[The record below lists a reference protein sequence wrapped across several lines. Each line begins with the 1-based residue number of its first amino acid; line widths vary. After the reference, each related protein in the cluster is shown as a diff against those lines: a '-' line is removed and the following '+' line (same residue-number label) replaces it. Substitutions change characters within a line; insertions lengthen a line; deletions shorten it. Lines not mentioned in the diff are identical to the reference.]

1 MMIGSNFPLVSFVA
15 VLISLYGILHAQES
29 VAKQASS
36 GKDTR
41 NESKHSRTGEST
53 TSLQAVTGETL
64 GAELPDIIVKEN
76 PSQKSSFLLPSLKKE
91 EKPFSPIK
99 RRKAIRSK
107 VNEVYSK
114 ENIVHKAKDNKLGIS
129 YLPDRSRASITRSM
143 HQIVVEKEQGLKPK
157 IEYKSV
163 KYTMRPE
170 ESGNEIQTSMDH
182 LMKEKGFHPSVSQF
196 LIKRKYL
203 IGSLNGKDKDKKGF
217 QYILDGQ
224 TVFND
229 KYITSTA
236 DPIGFKQ
243 KSDQKSINKL
253 EEVKLLK
260 ESSSKKNYYKSFDSN
275 KLSKEGEN
283 KSVYRKEKIQITKSK
298 EKTKDTQ
305 ANSSPI
311 TKYDKMSMRDKLM
324 YSQRFNEKKPPNTNK
339 EAEKVFDKVSVESKT
354 SKIKNETE
362 KYVTRR
368 KTIRPKQEKIK
379 TNDLSGNIPLAIEVD
394 TKDWKT
400 NYQYKKKKL
409 LSSVMEPTGE
419 VHIISKGKK
428 SKELKVSEVNKGEN
442 IINLKRKLYESQ
454 PLNIEIDTKDWKTNY
469 RKKKNKLLRS
479 MLDSNTFK
487 QQQDQKGDNTINT
500 IKEVVQQRRVH
511 SYRIKPNTVIE
522 VGNTEITVGVPSHVA
537 LKSQTIDRKMIE
549 QNPLKEKTKAFKPP
563 ATYKAFRS
571 DEMRKEFNTA
581 TVSNTDKTKK
591 VTLMTT
597 TTSVLP
603 TISLKRKTEMLPP
616 KTTTQ
621 FPLKI
626 EFVTAKMPVDGGT
639 SKNKSKFVT
648 EETIHKKFITNGLSE
663 DSKKSRIITSSE
675 NLNVN
680 LDHYADFTRTGITN
694 GENNIVVGT
703 LSGIKDRANAGM
715 LNLNVDTAERVPTK
729 NITET
734 PKTKQKEL
742 FSAKVTTNG
751 SKVKPV
757 TYPDVNT
764 NTKSLT
770 EARLS
775 NVKKKGKSMTD
786 FSISLLAAHEEE
798 KRTQG
803 SVQKRQPSTRAPVRK
818 APRFVI
824 RTNKNN
830 GKSFVFSFKT
840 NKKPT
845 LNIPKVPNVQFQPA
859 FIYKDTAESH
869 RSENSLYVNS
879 IHDKPEKTPNTF
891 YKYNAMREKHKDF
904 RWPVPS
910 SDRVQGIP
918 VTQPPP
924 DVSTLG
930 MIISGDF
937 VSSFAE
943 QAFKDLNSL
952 DKSQKQ
958 KNTNY
963 SGKSKLRQ
971 NKLVKN
977 DFLFPM
983 QSLYT
988 PSPKAITTVDLAIAT
1003 KRRNGLY
1010 ENDNFYSSDIH
1021 NQIKQLLNSTETV
1034 QLTDIPG
1041 NIDIQ
1046 TSTVPLP
1053 KLRNTFTRNQGNNIQ
1068 FVYTAETQQGRT
1080 RMQKITKPRVQLS
1093 FERSTSGNGV
1103 PASITGYDLG
1113 LSLKRDKHKNMFTQ
1127 MTQATRTFEQAS
1139 QSPIKNVYSEIKSL
1153 SNLRKKDIPSKI
1165 VDNIVLPIVEV
1176 VISAPYKPS
1185 IPKTTKTRT
1194 TTTTTTTTMT
1204 PVTHQPTTSSTKSTT
1219 EKVTTQPTKA
1229 TTTTTI
1235 KTTRAT
1241 TTTSSPTSTTTT
1253 TLAPTKAII
1262 SSINDVVGKAKDTL
1276 ARLNEVYRGPPD
1288 NIIAVSKT
1296 DAFQKYKKAATE
1308 VIELK
1313 KSPTMVPAVGIIK
1326 PLRKSEAIYKFS
1338 QYGSKQKQDMGEE
1351 NAIKREI
1358 KKLLIQ
1364 QNTVY
1369 PVANQ
1374 NGPVSF
1380 ARVTPSMDQYMYAQ
1394 NDMTSNGRDILYNTP
1409 EMTSMMIATESM
1421 LPEQNNP
1428 YIQNFNFPGANRQAL
1443 GNSARY
1449 PYQTMVRPTSAT
1461 PIVQP
1466 KVCEI
1471 LIRYTMINY
1480 FSVHLNSS
1488 I

>member
-1 MMIGSNFPLVSFVA
+1 MMIGSNFRLVSFVV
-15 VLISLYGILHAQES
+15 VLFSFYGILHAKES
-29 VAKQASS
+29 VKQAFS

-41 NESKHSRTGEST
+41 NESKHSRTGENK
-53 TSLQAVTGETL
+53 TSLQAVTGETV
-64 GAELPDIIVKEN
+64 ELPDIIVKEN
-76 PSQKSSFLLPSLKKE
+76 PSQKSSFLLPSLEKE
-91 EKPFSPIK
+91 EKPFSRIK

-114 ENIVHKAKDNKLGIS
+114 ENIVHKAKDNERGIS

-163 KYTMRPE
+163 KYTMTPE
-170 ESGNEIQTSMDH
+170 ESGNEIQTSIGKNDL

-203 IGSLNGKDKDKKGF
+203 IGSLKGKDKDKKGF

-260 ESSSKKNYYKSFDSN
+260 KSPSKKNYFKSFDSK
-275 KLSKEGEN
+275 KLSKEGKN
-283 KSVYRKEKIQITKSK
+283 KSVYRKEQIQITKSK

-305 ANSSPI
+305 VNSSPI

-324 YSQRFNEKKPPNTNK
+324 YSQRFNEKKPSNTNK
-339 EAEKVFDKVSVESKT
+339 EVEKVFDKVSVESKT
-354 SKIKNETE
+354 SKIKNKKE

-368 KTIRPKQEKIK
+368 KTIRPKQEEMK

-409 LSSVMEPTGE
+409 LSSVMKSTGE

-428 SKELKVSEVNKGEN
+428 SKELKVSEVNKGEK

-454 PLNIEIDTKDWKTNY
+454 PLNIEMDTKDWKTNY
-469 RKKKNKLLRS
+469 RKKKNKLLRT

-487 QQQDQKGDNTINT
+487 QEQGQKKDSTANT
-500 IKEVVQQRRVH
+500 IKEVVQQRKVH

-537 LKSQTIDRKMIE
+537 LQSQTIDRKMIE
-549 QNPLKEKTKAFKPP
+549 QNPLKEKPKALKPP

-571 DEMRKEFNTA
+571 DEMRKVFNTA
-581 TVSNTDKTKK
+581 TVANTDKSKK
-591 VTLMTT
+591 VKLIKT
-597 TTSVLP
+597 TTSAP
-603 TISLKRKTEMLPP
+603 AKINLKRKTKLLPN

-626 EFVTAKMPVDGGT
+626 EFVTAKMPVDVGT
-639 SKNKSKFVT
+639 SKNKSKSET
-648 EETIHKKFITNGLSE
+648 EQTIHKKFITNGLSE

-734 PKTKQKEL
+734 PNTKQKEL
-742 FSAKVTTNG
+742 FSPKLTTNG
-751 SKVKPV
+751 SKVKPLN
-757 TYPDVNT
+757 YPDVNT

-798 KRTQG
+798 KTTQG
-803 SVQKRQPSTRAPVRK
+803 SAQKRPPSTRAPVRK

-845 LNIPKVPNVQFQPA
+845 LKIPKVPSVQFQPA
-859 FIYKDTAESH
+859 FIYKDTAEIH

-891 YKYNAMREKHKDF
+891 YKHNAMREKHKDF

-918 VTQPPP
+918 VTQPPT

-943 QAFKDLNSL
+943 QAFKDLNSIN
-952 DKSQKQ
+952 KSRKQ
-958 KNTNY
+958 KNTKY

-988 PSPKAITTVDLAIAT
+988 PSPKAITTVDLALAT

-1021 NQIKQLLNSTETV
+1021 NQIKQLLNSTETI

-1053 KLRNTFTRNQGNNIQ
+1053 KLRNTFTQNQGNNIQ
-1068 FVYTAETQQGRT
+1068 FVYTAETQMGRT
-1080 RMQKITKPRVQLS
+1080 RMQKIKKPRVQLS

-1113 LSLKRDKHKNMFTQ
+1113 LSLKRDKPKNMFTQ

-1139 QSPIKNVYSEIKSL
+1139 QSPIKNVYSEMKSL
-1153 SNLRKKDIPSKI
+1153 SNLRKKDIQSKI
-1165 VDNIVLPIVEV
+1165 VDNVVLLNVETV
-1176 VISAPYKPS
+1176 TSAPYKPS
-1185 IPKTTKTRT
+1185 IPKTSKTRT
-1194 TTTTTTTTMT
+1194 TTTTTTKM
-1204 PVTHQPTTSSTKSTT
+1204 PVTQQPTTSSTKSTT

-1235 KTTRAT
+1235 KTTRAKTT

-1276 ARLNEVYRGPPD
+1276 ARLNEVHRGPPD

-1374 NGPVSF
+1374 NGPGSL
-1380 ARVTPSMDQYMYAQ
+1380 ARVTPAMDQYMYAQ

-1449 PYQTMVRPTSAT
+1449 PYQTVVRPTSAT

-1466 KVCEI
+1466 KVCEV
-1471 LIRYTMINY
+1471 LNRYTMINS
-1480 FSVHLNSS
+1480 FNVHFISS